1 MDLIKKLTGKNPA
14 EYEAV
19 AKSLVDN
26 SDVALFAKLVKQDDF
41 LFDFVRRRGNDFNSL
56 LPFHHVSLK
65 VILPSG
71 KARHKGSV
79 RLLHGDKD
87 GVSEAVIMEF

>member
-1 MDLIKKLTGKNPA
+1 M
-14 EYEAV
+14 
-19 AKSLVDN
+19 
-26 SDVALFAKLVKQDDF
+26 
-41 LFDFVRRRGNDFNSL
+41 
-56 LPFHHVSLK
+56 PFHHVSFK
-65 VILPSG
+65 VVLPSG

>member
-41 LFDFVRRRGNDFNSL
+41 LFDFVKNYIYSCHTKVKRDL
-56 LPFHHVSLK
+56 LVVSDLSSCCSIFK
-65 VILPSG
+65 Q
-71 KARHKGSV
+71 R
-79 RLLHGDKD
+79 
-87 GVSEAVIMEF
+87 